1 MTGYSDSSENKIS
14 RFFKY
19 LHFFFLSSI
28 YFAMCNILLILSLYL
43 FEIKF
48 YNLFIF
54 FIASILTG
62 PALVAL
68 SSFINKIIYNEPFG
82 VTKDFFTGYKNN
94 FVLSLK
100 LWLPLLVIAFVII
113 FDLKLCFI
121 NSKFLFL
128 IMPLSIML
136 IIDIILASYSLV
148 LISKYNIKIIDVIK
162 LSFYLLIKNPFTS
175 IMNLVIILLSI
186 FILFNSKS
194 IITLFIISISC
205 FFIIRNMKGIFFFIE
220 KTYLK

>member
-1 MTGYSDSSENKIS
+1 MTGYSDSNENKIS
-14 RFFKY
+14 KIFNY
-19 LHFFFLSSI
+19 LHLFFLSSI
-28 YFAMCNILLILSLYL
+28 YFAMCNILLISSLYL

-54 FIASILTG
+54 FISSILTG

-68 SSFINKIIYNEPFG
+68 SSFINKIIYDEPFG
-82 VTKDFFTGYKNN
+82 VTKDFFSGYKQN
-94 FVLSLK
+94 FTLSLK

-113 FDLKLCFI
+113 FDLKLCFV
-121 NSKFLFL
+121 NNKFLFL
-128 IMPLSIML
+128 IIPLAIML

-148 LISKYNIKIIDVIK
+148 IISKYNIKPIDAIK

-175 IMNLVIILLSI
+175 IINLIIILLSI
-186 FILFNSKS
+186 FILINSKS

-205 FFIIRNMKGIFFFIE
+205 FFIIKNMKNIFFFIE
-220 KTYLK
+220 KKYLE